1 MVNGIPKPD
10 VGITWVSG
18 GQDDDNGNTATTPQL
33 FAHVN
38 LTTLNSDGTE
48 RNDWDV
54 GNNSTSTR
62 LVTWKYTDDGFLE
75 GFDSRDDPAFVSA
88 KSDVAFT
95 PEAGNTGFFY
105 LAFANKNAAEHD
117 TPMTYSVVVDGVVE
131 GLEYFTTSGLTGLTD
146 ANGRF
151 GHRLGVDI
159 SFKVGG
165 VILGT
170 ATPEDIVSGKTFLQ
184 DIADVDRTDLND
196 EYLEN
201 MATFLQSLDENR
213 NPDDG
218 IVITDATRT
227 LLQEADLD
235 LRIATGEQ
243 VQMLVE
249 SIGARYVNEADA
261 MTHVKNMLIKHTG
274 LQEEDFGEHVSDSRS
289 IEIFDYVVGEPGEA
303 ASQAVLGGDVTGMF
317 VNATS
322 ETSTAST
329 LVNSPFLLDS
339 ADTLDMDHDVWQQNF
354 TLPADVEVA
363 SVVGL

>member
-1 MVNGIPKPD
+1 M
-10 VGITWVSG
+10 
-18 GQDDDNGNTATTPQL
+18 
-33 FAHVN
+33 
-38 LTTLNSDGTE
+38 
-48 RNDWDV
+48 
-54 GNNSTSTR
+54 
-62 LVTWKYTDDGFLE
+62 
-75 GFDSRDDPAFVSA
+75 
-88 KSDVAFT
+88 
-95 PEAGNTGFFY
+95 
-105 LAFANKNAAEHD
+105 
-117 TPMTYSVVVDGVVE
+117 
-131 GLEYFTTSGLTGLTD
+131 
-146 ANGRF
+146 
-151 GHRLGVDI
+151 
-159 SFKVGG
+159 
-165 VILGT
+165 ILGT
-170 ATPEDIVSGKTFLQ
+170 ATPEDVASGKTFLQ

-289 IEIFDYVVGEPGEA
+289 IEIFDYVVGESGGA
-303 ASQAVLGGDVTGMF
+303 ASQVILGGDVTGMF

-322 ETSTAST
+322 EISAAST
-329 LVNSPFLLDS
+329 LVNSPFLADS
-339 ADTLDMDHDVWQQNF
+339 ADTLDLDHDVWRENF
-354 TLPADVEVA
+354 TLPADVEAA
-363 SVVGL
+363 SVIGL

>member
-1 MVNGIPKPD
+1 
-10 VGITWVSG
+10 
-18 GQDDDNGNTATTPQL
+18 
-33 FAHVN
+33 
-38 LTTLNSDGTE
+38 
-48 RNDWDV
+48 
-54 GNNSTSTR
+54 
-62 LVTWKYTDDGFLE
+62 LVRWEYTDDGFLE
-75 GFDSRDDPAFVSA
+75 GFDLRDDPAFVRA

-95 PEAGNTGFFY
+95 PEAGNTGYFY
-105 LAFANKNAAEHD
+105 LAFANKNSAEHD

-131 GLEYFTTSGLTGLTD
+131 GLEYSTSSGLAGLTD

-151 GHRLGVDI
+151 GHRIGDDI
-159 SFKVGG
+159 TFKVGG
-165 VILGT
+165 VVLGT
-170 ATPEDIVSGKTFLQ
+170 ATPEDVASGKTFLQ

-235 LRIATGEQ
+235 LRTATGEQ
-243 VQMLVE
+243 VQTLVE
-249 SIGARYVNEADA
+249 GIGARYVNEADA

-289 IEIFDYVVGEPGEA
+289 IEIFDYVVGEPGGA
-303 ASQAVLGGDVTGMF
+303 ASQVVLGGDVTGMF

-322 ETSTAST
+322 EISAAST
-329 LVNSPFLLDS
+329 LVNSPFLAES
-339 ADTLDMDHDVWQQNF
+339 ADTLDLDYDVWRESF
-354 TLPADVEVA
+354 TLPVDVEAA
-363 SVVGL
+363 SVAGL